1 MEALVDAFEWIIEF
15 FKTVWG
21 FIQNIFSAITV
32 AFDIIARII
41 TMSFEYILTFP
52 VWIQGFLIVTITI
65 SVVYFIVGRSAGKSD
80 TK

>member
-1 MEALVDAFEWIIEF
+1 MEALVDGFEWIIEF

-21 FIQNIFSAITV
+21 FIQNIFAAITV

-41 TMSFEYILTFP
+41 TLSFEYILTFP
-52 VWIQGFLIVTITI
+52 TWIQGFLIVTITI